1 MDNDFA
7 TGYALGSDSAS
18 GDRNNSGFW
27 GGDGWW
33 AIIIFAMI
41 FGWGNGGWGG
51 FGGGNGGGYAATA
64 ATQADIQRGFD
75 NSAVI
80 GKLDGINNGLCDG
93 FYAVNNGLLTA
104 TNSLSTAMMQG
115 FNAQTIAQMQGDNS
129 LQAQLAQCCCDNRAA
144 VADLK
149 YTMATDTCAVTNA
162 VQTAARDIIDS
173 NNAGTRA
180 ILDYLCQDK
189 IATLQA
195 ENNDLRRAASQD
207 RQNALLTASM
217 TAQTNQIIGTLR
229 APTPV
234 PAYQVP
240 NPNAYYNGCGCNS
253 GCGC

>member
-80 GKLDGINNGLCDG
+80 GKLL
-93 FYAVNNGLLTA
+93 
-104 TNSLSTAMMQG
+104 SL
-115 FNAQTIAQMQGDNS
+115 IH
-129 LQAQLAQCCCDNRAA
+129 
-144 VADLK
+144 
-149 YTMATDTCAVTNA
+149 
-162 VQTAARDIIDS
+162 I
-173 NNAGTRA
+173 
-180 ILDYLCQDK
+180 
-189 IATLQA
+189 
-195 ENNDLRRAASQD
+195 
-207 RQNALLTASM
+207 
-217 TAQTNQIIGTLR
+217 
-229 APTPV
+229 
-234 PAYQVP
+234 
-240 NPNAYYNGCGCNS
+240 
-253 GCGC
+253 

>member
-1 MDNDFA
+1 
-7 TGYALGSDSAS
+7 
-18 GDRNNSGFW
+18 
-27 GGDGWW
+27 
-33 AIIIFAMI
+33 
-41 FGWGNGGWGG
+41 
-51 FGGGNGGGYAATA
+51 
-64 ATQADIQRGFD
+64 
-75 NSAVI
+75 
-80 GKLDGINNGLCDG
+80 
-93 FYAVNNGLLTA
+93 
-104 TNSLSTAMMQG
+104 
-115 FNAQTIAQMQGDNS
+115 MQGDNA

-149 YTMATDTCAVTNA
+149 YTMATDTCAMTNA

-189 IATLQA
+189 IAALQA